1 MKKQLSS
8 IVIASAVLA
17 GSTFTP
23 IALHSVQ
30 AASIQQKQTVFKEKL
45 IVNGQFKE
53 VQFTVKNK
61 VKLYSSQD
69 LSKLIAAS
77 FSFSSKTKT
86 YTITKT
92 QGKQKFTQKL
102 QAGSTNAVVNGKKV
116 KLAAAPKLIGKTL
129 FVDMKPFIKALG
141 GDSLVDKSLLI
152 STNGTLKFG
161 SAKLNIDGQSK
172 AIKTFT
178 MGRKQLFSAED
189 IAKLFSASVKEN
201 KNKLYVSRS
210 GKVVQIDGNP
220 IKVKGK
226 VYADLN
232 QLVKALG
239 GDILTNQNGQFISTG
254 LISGDTSNPQWI
266 DNSTLLVTNEN
277 SDSDVASYIVNI
289 HSKKSSIKINSSEVT
304 VSPNGKQAIY
314 SDESGFVYLVDLQTN
329 KVTTLNNTDDAPK
342 LGFVWSKDG
351 GTVYCISGDKSN
363 NIDAIK
369 ISDGSITSVY
379 SDSLNAKSDLKI
391 SQDGKK
397 LIYTVGK
404 EGTTVYTDDDK
415 TDVSDIDLTGTE
427 SQLYV
432 VNLSNAEVQA
442 TALTSTPDNKLF
454 STFMKNGNI
463 IYTSYTTDDDT
474 LPVLNMIN
482 SQNIITPL
490 VTNKDIL
497 STVVT
502 VQGKVL
508 FIAEEDNGY
517 RSIYEVNPNTRKLT
531 RIVQT
536 KLNISALSVSPDGI
550 SIAVSVSGDHGDRT
564 MILKN
569 GQFEIL
575 TK

>member
-23 IALHSVQ
+23 IALNSVQ
-30 AASIQQKQTVFKEKL
+30 AASIQQKQTVFKEKV

-53 VQFTVKNK
+53 VQYTVKNK

-69 LSKLIAAS
+69 LSKLMAAS

-102 QAGSTNAVVNGKKV
+102 QAGPTNAVVNGKKV

-178 MGRKQLFSAED
+178 MGGKQLFSAAD
-189 IAKLFSASVKEN
+189 IAKLFSASVKES

-210 GKVVQIDGNP
+210 GKVVQIGGNP

-239 GDILTNQNGQFISTG
+239 GDILTNQNGKFISTG

-289 HSKKSSIKINSSEVT
+289 HSKKSSNKINSSEVT

-536 KLNISALSVSPDGI
+536 KLNISALSVSPDGK